1 MPSTRL
7 ASCLRPAGALV
18 LTLLLAAC
26 GTLPGP
32 PQDAARPAAPAPTAT
47 LPRPMPHVAV
57 VPQRA
62 PIAPRDVPPAS
73 DAAPVQTGIA
83 SWYGRPFHGRRTASG
98 EVYDMNAMTA
108 AHRTMPLPS
117 HAVVRN
123 PANGREVVV
132 RVNDR
137 GPFKKGRIIDLSRA
151 AARQLGIDGLA
162 TVQVRRLSADEVAS
176 RAYKAGATT
185 LARNEPA
192 QP

>member
-7 ASCLRPAGALV
+7 VSWLRHAGALV

-32 PQDAARPAAPAPTAT
+32 GGDAPRPAAPPPAAA
-47 LPRPMPHVAV
+47 LPRPMPQVAV

-62 PIAPRDVPPAS
+62 PIAPRDVPRSS

-98 EVYDMNAMTA
+98 EVYDMNVMTA

-162 TVQVRRLSADEVAS
+162 TVQVRRLSPDEVAS

>member
-7 ASCLRPAGALV
+7 ASWLRPAGALT
-18 LTLLLAAC
+18 LALLLAAC

-32 PQDAARPAAPAPTAT
+32 APDAPRPAAPSPTAV
-47 LPRPMPHVAV
+47 LPTAMPRVEV

-62 PIAPRDVPPAS
+62 PAAPRDVPRAG
-73 DAAPVQTGIA
+73 DAAPVQIGIA

-162 TVQVRRLSADEVAS
+162 TVQVRRLSPDEVAS
-176 RAYKAGATT
+176 RAYKADATT